1 MKQYKE
7 MLRHVLE
14 NGEDKKD
21 RTGVG
26 TRSVFGYEMRFNLND
41 GFPLVT
47 TKFTSIKTIF
57 LELVW
62 YLRGNGNIK
71 FLKENGVKIWDEWA
85 DENGDLGPVYPEQWR
100 NWKQYKVS
108 ESGAVTINRIDQIKI
123 LIDGLKNNPSSRRH
137 IVSAWNVAEISDMK
151 LPPCHSFFQFYVS
164 GSGKLSCKL
173 TQRSN
178 DLYLGN
184 PFNVACYSLLTHILA
199 KICGYKVGDFIIS
212 IGDAHIY
219 HNHFNQVKEILTR
232 EPYPLPTIIVPESLT
247 DIDQLTSG
255 EISWDDFK
263 LLDYKHHPKLSAP
276 VAV

>member
-7 MLRHVLE
+7 LLQHVLE
-14 NGEDKKD
+14 NGEDKQD

-26 TRSVFGYEMRFNLND
+26 TRSVFGYQMRFNLQE

-47 TKFTSIKTIF
+47 TKFTSLKTIF

-62 YLRGNGNIK
+62 YLRGDGNIK
-71 FLKENGVKIWDEWA
+71 YLKDNGVKIWDDWA
-85 DENGDLGPVYPEQWR
+85 DENGELGPVYPVQWR
-100 NWKQYKVS
+100 NWKQYNIENGEVKVS
-108 ESGAVTINRIDQIKI
+108 KIDQIAN
-123 LIDGLKNNPSSRRH
+123 LIDSLKNNPTSRRH

-164 GSGKLSCKL
+164 NSGKLSCNL

-184 PFNVACYSLLTHILA
+184 PYNIACYSLLTHILA
-199 KICGYKVGDFIIS
+199 KICGYDVGEFIIS

-219 HNHFNQVKEILTR
+219 HNHFTQVKEILTR
-232 EPYPLPTIIVPESLT
+232 EPYPLPKIIVPENLVN
-247 DIDQLTSG
+247 IDQLTSG
-255 EISWDDFK
+255 EITWDDFK
-263 LLDYKHHPKLSAP
+263 LIDYLHHPKLSAP